1 MGIQFDTPTEIKEKA
16 TKAMRYING
25 NASPEDAFDLNVD
38 GETAYNK
45 NPMAYIAFGS
55 YTVSEGE
62 GTTYTPVASAANT
75 YEVIT
80 YWMGSDGV
88 VLAVNFSTVTRTAP
102 TNNN

>member
-1 MGIQFDTPTEIKEKA
+1 
-16 TKAMRYING
+16 MRYING

-55 YTVSEGE
+55 YTESKDNP
-62 GTTYTPVASAANT
+62 TTYVPVASDAKP
-75 YEVIT
+75 YEVVT
-80 YWMGSDGV
+80 YWMGSDGT
-88 VLAVNFSTVTRTAP
+88 VLAVNFSTVNRTAP